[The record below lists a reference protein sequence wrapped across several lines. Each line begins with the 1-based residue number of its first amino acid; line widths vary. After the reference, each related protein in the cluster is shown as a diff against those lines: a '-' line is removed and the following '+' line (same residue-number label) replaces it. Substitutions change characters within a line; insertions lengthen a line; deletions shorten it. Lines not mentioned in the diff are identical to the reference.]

1 MSIKRD
7 WNNEPAIQQKFYSQ
21 EEYIKKKKKSYQISK
36 FTCYMSQMMVIF
48 GWNITVSLVLFIL
61 MMSGTSALPYIAE
74 ITVNY
79 GKETFWCRGGIFIDI
94 CMGFLILFAVTGLFY
109 AIGYKI
115 VEIMCIH
122 LDGGLKGAYEVN
134 EAAMRANFRGQLA
147 RSVGGVYADT
157 EALSGPER
165 ILAEYL
171 THGGVRMM
179 NFCVFGWIKRGL
191 VVAQVILAG
200 ICLYCLLR

>member
-1 MSIKRD
+1 
-7 WNNEPAIQQKFYSQ
+7 
-21 EEYIKKKKKSYQISK
+21 
-36 FTCYMSQMMVIF
+36 MSQMMVIF

-79 GKETFWCRGGIFIDI
+79 GKETFWCIGGIFIDI

-122 LDGGLKGAYEVN
+122 LDGGLKGADEVN
-134 EAAMRANFRGQLA
+134 EAAMRTNF
-147 RSVGGVYADT
+147 
-157 EALSGPER
+157 
-165 ILAEYL
+165 
-171 THGGVRMM
+171 
-179 NFCVFGWIKRGL
+179 
-191 VVAQVILAG
+191 
-200 ICLYCLLR
+200 